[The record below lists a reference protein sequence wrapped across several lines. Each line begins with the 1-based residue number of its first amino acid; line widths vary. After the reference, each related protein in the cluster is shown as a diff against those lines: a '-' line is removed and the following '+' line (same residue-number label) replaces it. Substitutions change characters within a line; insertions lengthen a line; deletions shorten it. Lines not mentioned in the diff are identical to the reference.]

1 MAAIFLIYLRHKKNK
16 HSASTLLFRNTSSEP
31 SSKVDLEK
39 GGNYHGVQVFTYGEL
54 EEATNYFD
62 SARELGDGGFGTV
75 YYGKCQDPMFPTF
88 INDFNEQFKGKLP
101 F

>member
-1 MAAIFLIYLRHKKNK
+1 MAAIFLIYLRRKKKK

-39 GGNYHGVQVFTYGEL
+39 GDDYLGVHVFSYGEL

-75 YYGKCQDPMFPTF
+75 YYGKCQDCVFPTL
-88 INDFNEQFKGKLP
+88 INYFNEQGKGKLT